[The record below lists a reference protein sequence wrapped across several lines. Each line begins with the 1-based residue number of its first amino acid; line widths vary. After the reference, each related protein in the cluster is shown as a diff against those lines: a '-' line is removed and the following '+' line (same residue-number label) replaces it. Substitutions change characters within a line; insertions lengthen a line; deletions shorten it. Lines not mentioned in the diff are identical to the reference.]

1 MIKQPIILLFGMP
14 RSGTTWIGKIFDSHT
29 HTLYRHEPDT
39 WEKIKEIPLLEKTEN
54 SEKYAGFINE
64 YVEQFILSRRP
75 EINGKL
81 PFFNKIYASPLRQTL
96 FRGSV
101 LLSGA
106 LSKLKKD
113 LRLPV
118 IRPVNSYHSTDFFVV
133 WKSIQLLGRM
143 GIIVNSLP
151 NCKGVHILR
160 HPCGYIASVLS
171 GESDKKFTSFVP
183 ASEDYPLYELLLDTK
198 QAASYGLT
206 MNGLKA
212 LTAEER
218 LAWRWVLF
226 NEKAR
231 DDTKDNKNVMILRY
245 EDMCKSPLKT
255 AQSCFDFCGLEW
267 CEQTM
272 GFLGASTSKDS
283 ESYYSV
289 YKNPEKAAN
298 KWRTVLTQEKI
309 ELVKSVIERSSI
321 GQQYMDDF

>member
-1 MIKQPIILLFGMP
+1 MIKQSIILLFGMP

-29 HTLYRHEPDT
+29 RTLYRHEPDT
-39 WEKIKEIPLLEKTEN
+39 WNKIKKIPLLENAEYSGKYTDFVN
-54 SEKYAGFINE
+54 S
-64 YVEQFILSRRP
+64 YVEQFVLSRRL

-81 PFFNKIYASPLRQTL
+81 PFFNKAYVSQFRQAV

-118 IRPVNSYHSTDFFVV
+118 IRPVNAHHLTDFFVV

-143 GIIVNSLP
+143 GIIVNNLP

-160 HPCGYIASVLS
+160 HPCGYIASILG
-171 GESDKKFTSFVP
+171 GESDKKFTSFVS
-183 ASEDYPLYELLLDTK
+183 ASEDYPLYELLLDTN
-198 QAASYGLT
+198 QATNYGLT
-206 MNGLKA
+206 LDGLKA
-212 LTAEER
+212 LTPEER

-231 DDTKDNKNVMILRY
+231 DDTKNNKNVMVLRY
-245 EDMCKSPLKT
+245 EDMCANPVKT
-255 AQSCFDFCGLEW
+255 TQSCFSFCELEL

-283 ESYYSV
+283 RSYYSV

-298 KWRTVLTQEKI
+298 KWRTVLPQEKI
-309 ELVKSVIERSSI
+309 ELIKSIVEKSSI
-321 GQQYMDDF
+321 GQYYLDDF